1 MQCGDPVMETL
12 GTVILPG
19 AAWAA
24 MAARDYVRELL
35 SKRLGEYGVPLDDI
49 ELCLSELVAN
59 AWLHTDSGRGGHI
72 QVTVSRGRDVVRI
85 EVVDGGGG
93 AGQPHVRNEPEAEGG
108 RGMLIVDAL
117 SQRWDVDG
125 RTTWCEFRL
134 PDLLAAGESA

>member
-1 MQCGDPVMETL
+1 METL
-12 GTVILPG
+12 GTVVLPG
-19 AAWAA
+19 TAWAA

-35 SKRLGEYGVPLDDI
+35 SKQSGEFGMPLDDI

-59 AWLHTDSGRGGHI
+59 AWLHTDSGHGGHI
-72 QVTVSRGRDVVRI
+72 QVTVSLGPYVVRI

-93 AGQPHVRNEPEAEGG
+93 TTRPHVCHEPEAERG

-134 PDLLAAGESA
+134 PDLLTASEPD